1 MKIVKVRK
9 GSKHR
14 VDIILDD
21 GQIISLAYEIFLRNN
36 LKSNKEIS
44 ESFLSKILKEDKLYQ
59 IKQLA
64 LKYLSLR
71 AHSKNELRI
80 KLRQKTFETELI
92 NIILDE
98 LEREKFI
105 DDASF
110 AQHFA
115 EEKIKSSRWGKNKI
129 KAELMKRGVS
139 SQIISNV
146 ISENF
151 GEDSEIEAGLELAMK
166 KYKNLASRK
175 LDQKKILNS
184 IYSFLLS
191 RGYDYDACKQIIMRL
206 FDGDELE
213 DF

>member
-1 MKIVKVRK
+1 MKIVKALK

-14 VDIILDD
+14 VDIVLDD
-21 GQIISLAYEIFLRNN
+21 GQIISLAYEIFLKNN
-36 LKSNKEIS
+36 LKSNQDIAEA
-44 ESFLSKILKEDKLYQ
+44 FLSKILKEDKLYQ

-64 LKYLSLR
+64 LKYLSRR

-80 KLRQKTFETELI
+80 KLRQKNFETELI
-92 NIILDE
+92 DIVLDE
-98 LEREKFI
+98 LERGKFI

-115 EEKIKSSRWGKNKI
+115 EEKINTNRWGKNKI
-129 KAELMKRGVS
+129 KAELMKRGIS

-146 ISENF
+146 INEKF

-206 FDGDELE
+206 FQGDELE